1 MSMSEVDDEN
11 KVYSIS
17 PFGLLSTQL
26 HKDDAKV
33 AEDALVLYMLRHAP
47 KSGAKGIVCENGRL
61 QFVDLVLGEPS

>member
-1 MSMSEVDDEN
+1 MSEVDDEN
-11 KVYSIS
+11 QVYSIT

-33 AEDALVLYMLRHAP
+33 AEDALVLYMLRHTP
-47 KSGAKGIVCENGRL
+47 KNGAKKSIVCENGRL